1 MAESV
6 AQRASPRARFAAAQA
21 RHALSSVMRDR
32 AGDSRTLIVLVCLTV
47 LCVVAAIADYGWFPL
62 SAFAVP
68 LVLGSLLLE
77 RGHLAALAVVV
88 AGGVV
93 ATIMVTEATPVRIG
107 WAAVM
112 TLLAAM
118 LLMASYRSQLGVHG
132 RMGESML
139 IDLRDR
145 LQTQSELPV
154 LPEQWYAQAMMRSAG
169 GAQFAGD
176 FIVAAMTME
185 SSQLEVVV
193 VDVSGKGLAAGT
205 RALQLSGAF
214 GGLLGALPPEQFLQ
228 AANRYLLRQD
238 WSEGFATAAHL
249 AVSLETGV
257 FELRTAGHP
266 PGVQWRAGSGRWQV
280 HESHGPALG
289 LIERAEFAPIS
300 GRLESGDAL
309 MLYTD
314 GLVETPERDYTLGID
329 KLLGESERM
338 LTGGWENSAGRL
350 LERLDSAGDDRAI
363 LFLHRR

>member
-1 MAESV
+1 MSESV
-6 AQRASPRARFAAAQA
+6 AQQTSPRGRLAAAQA
-21 RHALSSVMRDR
+21 RRALVGALGVRS
-32 AGDSRTLIVLVCLTV
+32 GDGRTHTVLVCLTI
-47 LCVVAAIADYGWFPL
+47 LCVVAASAEYGWFPL

-77 RGHLAALAVVV
+77 RHYFVVLCVLV
-88 AGGVV
+88 AGGV
-93 ATIMVTEATPVRIG
+93 AITILVSEATSLRIA

-112 TLLAAM
+112 TLLAAI
-118 LLMASYRSQLGVHG
+118 LLVASYRSQLGGHG

-169 GAQFAGD
+169 GAKFAGD
-176 FIVAAMTME
+176 FIVAAMTKE
-185 SSQLEVVV
+185 ASQLEVVV

-228 AANRYLLRQD
+228 AANQYLLRQN
-238 WSEGFATAAHL
+238 WSEGFATAAHF
-249 AVSLETGV
+249 AVSLETGA

-289 LIERAEFAPIS
+289 LIDGADFAPIS
-300 GRLESGDAL
+300 GRLDSGDAL

-338 LTGGWENSAGRL
+338 LAGGWENSAGRL